1 MTSFHLRRDSLMRS
15 LARLCYSIVRPVARP
30 IMWRVRTFM
39 LEDATSELRATR
51 DRLENLERHL
61 GEVLEDRFENLERH
75 LESLGK
81 ALAEKEWTNAAA
93 VEMRELAAQIN
104 RVVLTLALSNPRGL
118 GSDFETD
125 AMTARQADAD
135 PVSKSRTS
143 HNPSA

>member
-1 MTSFHLRRDSLMRS
+1 MTPFHLRRDSLMRS

-39 LEDATSELRATR
+39 LGDATGELRATR
-51 DRLENLERHL
+51 ERLENLERHL
-61 GEVLEDRFENLERH
+61 ENLERHLENLERH

-81 ALAEKEWTNAAA
+81 ALVEKEWTNTAA
-93 VEMRELAAQIN
+93 VEMRELAEQMN
-104 RVVLTLALSNPRGL
+104 RVVLTLALSNPRAL

-125 AMTARQADAD
+125 AMAARQADPD